1 MTDRVM
7 DSRTLPS
14 LLLAEPLG
22 LASLLARET
31 RDGIAIL
38 GPDGDLVFWNAAA
51 GAITGW
57 SSHAIAQAKVGK
69 FATTPQALVEIRE
82 GKWVEVRQAFLAVS
96 GAAHVVVIFTDATSQ
111 VRLKDTRAQ
120 LRALGLIDTTTD
132 LPGRE
137 IAMLHI
143 EQAIRM
149 AQRDKRAVGL
159 MSLKLDRFRQLRDGP
174 DGHAAADEVVR
185 QFAKRITAFVRA
197 SDVPARLADDSFLVV
212 LSALTSSNDAAVV
225 AVRLLL
231 VLAEPFDVVG
241 HARTVHCSIGVAE
254 SPRDAS
260 DAVRLL
266 GASLAAAD
274 RAQVLGGGRYCV
286 SSDATSARDVSPAA
300 AATAAAAAARSTAPT
315 AAEAAAPAPAG
326 SGSDRG
332 GDLARER
339 AEIARQIIR

>member
-1 MTDRVM
+1 MDR
-7 DSRTLPS
+7 RTLPS

-22 LASLLARET
+22 LATLLARET
-31 RDGIAIL
+31 RDGIAIV
-38 GPDGDLVFWNAAA
+38 GPDGELVFWNAAA

-57 SSHAIAQAKVGK
+57 SSHAIAQTKVGE
-69 FATTPQALVEIRE
+69 FVTDPQTLVEIRE
-82 GKWVEVRQAFLAVS
+82 GKWVEVRQASLAV
-96 GAAHVVVIFTDATSQ
+96 GGKAHVIVMFTDATSQ

-120 LRALGLIDTTTD
+120 LRALGLIDTVTD

-137 IAMLHI
+137 IAMLHV

-149 AQRDKRAVGL
+149 AKRDQRSVGL
-159 MSLKLDRFRQLRDGP
+159 MSLKLDRFRQLREGP
-174 DGHAAADEVVR
+174 DGHASADEVVR
-185 QFAKRITAFVRA
+185 QFSKRITAFVRA

-212 LSALTSSNDAAVV
+212 LAALTTSNDAAVV

-254 SPRDAS
+254 FPRDAA
-260 DAVRLL
+260 DAVTVL

-286 SSDATSARDVSPAA
+286 ASEQNGARESVSPAA
-300 AATAAAAAARSTAPT
+300 PSSTTSAPAGSTAAT
-315 AAEAAAPAPAG
+315 AAEAAASTAAG
-326 SGSDRG
+326 RRG
-332 GDLARER
+332 DGGRDLARER

>member
-7 DSRTLPS
+7 DRRALPYE
-14 LLLAEPLG
+14 LLAEPLG
-22 LASLLARET
+22 LAALLARET
-31 RDGIAIL
+31 RDGIAIVA
-38 GPDGDLVFWNAAA
+38 PDGDLVFWNAAA

-57 SSHAIAQAKVGK
+57 SSHATAQANVG
-69 FATTPQALVEIRE
+69 AYTTTPEALVEIRD
-82 GKWVEVRQAFLAVS
+82 GKWVEIRQSALNVGDQRF
-96 GAAHVVVIFTDATSQ
+96 VVVIFTDATSH

-120 LRALGLIDTTTD
+120 LRALGLLDTTTN
-132 LPGRE
+132 LPGRD
-137 IAMLHI
+137 IAMLHV

-149 AQRDKRAVGL
+149 AQRDKRSVGL

-174 DGHAAADEVVR
+174 DGRGAADEVVR

-197 SDVPARLADDSFLVV
+197 SDVPARLSDDSFLVV
-212 LSALTSSNDAAVV
+212 LTALTSSNDAAVV

-260 DAVRLL
+260 DAVGLL

-274 RAQVLGGGRYCV
+274 RAQHQGGGRYCV
-286 SSDATSARDVSPAA
+286 ASEPAGPIASSA
-300 AATAAAAAARSTAPT
+300 AATPDASR
-315 AAEAAAPAPAG
+315 
-326 SGSDRG
+326 
-332 GDLARER
+332 DLAGER
-339 AEIARQIIR
+339 AEIASRINR

>member
-1 MTDRVM
+1 M
-7 DSRTLPS
+7 PS

-22 LASLLARET
+22 LAALLARET
-31 RDGIAIL
+31 RDGIAIV
-38 GPDGDLVFWNAAA
+38 GPDGELVFWNAAA

-69 FATTPQALVEIRE
+69 FATEPQALIEIRE
-82 GKWVEVRQAFLAVS
+82 GKWVEVRHASLAV
-96 GAAHVVVIFTDATSQ
+96 GGRTHVIVMFTDATSQ

-120 LRALGLIDTTTD
+120 LRALGLIDTVTD

-137 IAMLHI
+137 IAMLHV

-149 AQRDKRAVGL
+149 AKRDKRSVGL
-159 MSLKLDRFRQLRDGP
+159 MSLKLDRFRQLREGP
-174 DGHAAADEVVR
+174 DGQASADEVVR

-212 LSALTSSNDAAVV
+212 LAALTTSNDAAVV

-254 SPRDAS
+254 SPRDAD
-260 DAVRLL
+260 DAVTLL

-286 SSDATSARDVSPAA
+286 ASDQNGERAGDSPAA
-300 AATAAAAAARSTAPT
+300 PAASATTPAGSAASTTAEAAAAAA
-315 AAEAAAPAPAG
+315 AG
-326 SGSDRG
+326 RRG
-332 GDLARER
+332 DGGRDLARER
-339 AEIARQIIR
+339 AEIARQITR